1 MKILIFPFILFLASC
16 SKEAETLSISSDC
29 IQIKTNPAFTTEPFK
44 EGYTIQFPSGFTGM
58 GLQKSPF
65 LSFSKEKTS
74 DISFFYTYNS
84 DISSDVFFG
93 QKLANPIPDKLE
105 SASQSLDENL
115 ALKKEFCLNDDVE
128 AVLYYN
134 LDTNI
139 PSYGKLYMKHKDW
152 YYEGLN
158 VTFRAELIDEVEAI
172 IKTIRKE

>member
-1 MKILIFPFILFLASC
+1 MKILIIPFILFLASC
-16 SKEAETLSISSDC
+16 CKENEKPSIHSYC
-29 IQIKTNPAFTTEPFK
+29 IQMESNPAFITEPFK
-44 EGYTIQFPSGFTGM
+44 EGYTIQFPSGFMGV

-65 LSFSKEKTS
+65 TSFNKEKTS
-74 DISFFYTYNS
+74 GMRFYYTYNS

-152 YYEGLN
+152 YYEGL
-158 VTFRAELIDEVEAI
+158 TIFFRAELLDEVEAV